1 MISPVIDDNHVVDE
15 YVDNTDNL
23 IENHIIDDSFPHDM
37 CHSLNKML
45 LLILIS
51 MITLKI
57 SLILNQEN
65 LFHIK
70 GKIQVMKFNINKAF

>member
-23 IENHIIDDSFPHDM
+23 IENHIIDDYFPHDM

-65 LFHIK
+65 LFIIK
-70 GKIQVMKFNINKAF
+70 GNIQVMTFDIDKTF